1 MADYIYLEDGSGKLL
16 LETGDAY
23 LLEQAPYIVQ
33 LKLSANIAASAAT
46 HTTYQLTAPSGKTTG
61 DFQEGHISDDTNPIT
76 STDLDS
82 GKYTEIEWSIKTCL
96 GLADN
101 DEIEFRVTNSGTVI
115 DTYTVTPKITIG
127 TGAAPEL
134 ALIPI
139 LMRSYRAWRT

>member
-1 MADYIYLEDGSGKLL
+1 MADYIYLEDGLGKLL
-16 LETGDAY
+16 LETGGAY

-33 LKLSANIAASAAT
+33 LKLSANIAASAST
-46 HTTYQLTAPSGKTTG
+46 HTTAQLTAPAGKTTG

-76 STDLDS
+76 TDLDS
-82 GKYTEIEWSIKTCL
+82 GKYSEPEFSGKTCL

-101 DEIEFRVTNSGTVI
+101 DEIEFRITNAGANTL
-115 DTYTVTPKITIG
+115 TLTVTGKITIG
-127 TGAAPEL
+127 AGAAPEL